1 MKNKVT
7 VYFWHNRGNGT
18 RCENTENGDHWLLKK
33 KSYLHIDGSSY
44 EQ

>member
-18 RCENTENGDHWLLKK
+18 RCDLPKFNKILLK
-33 KSYLHIDGSSY
+33 SRQNICGNFL
-44 EQ
+44 